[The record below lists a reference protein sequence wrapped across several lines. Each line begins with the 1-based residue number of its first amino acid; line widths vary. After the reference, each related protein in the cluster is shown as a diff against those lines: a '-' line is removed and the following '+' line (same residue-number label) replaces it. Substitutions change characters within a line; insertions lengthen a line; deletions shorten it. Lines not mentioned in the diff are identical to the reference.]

1 MKFNPK
7 ALLVL
12 IGFGVLLALAS
23 SGNGGGWFHFAE
35 AVATSIIVLGV
46 AGFLRE
52 SGTRTRRQSN

>member
-12 IGFGVLLALAS
+12 VGFGTLLLAAS
-23 SGNGGGWFHFAE
+23 SGHASGWLQVAE
-35 AVATSIIVLGV
+35 AVSTIVILLGL

-52 SGTRTRRQSN
+52 GGRGIRGPLR

>member
-12 IGFGVLLALAS
+12 VGFGVLLSMAS
-23 SGNGGGWFHFAE
+23 SGKGDGWSHFAE
-35 AVATSIIVLGV
+35 AVAAVVILLGV

-52 SGTRTRRQSN
+52 GGTGTRRQSN